1 MIVNRKLSIDS
12 DGTLSNPPSDI
23 DIEERVVWQPWLKS
37 RCNFAVRYIIPNR
50 VNIIK
55 IMQSKN
61 RFSSQV
67 YNKFSFVMYTFIL
80 INKYY

>member
-1 MIVNRKLSIDS
+1 MIVNRKLSVDD
-12 DGTLSNPPSDI
+12 DGLLNKPPSDI
-23 DIEERVVWQPWLKS
+23 DIEERVIWQPWLKA
-37 RCNFAVRYIIPNR
+37 RCDFAVRYIIPNR

-67 YNKFSFVMYTFIL
+67 
-80 INKYY
+80 KYYYK